1 MTITIISGAPGCGKT
16 SLARY
21 LADQQ
26 RQGVHL
32 ETDLFFSFVRHR
44 LDPSLPGSQNQN
56 ASVARAYLAAALEY
70 QDGGYDVYLDGV
82 IGPWWFELIENM
94 LGSFDYLLLH
104 APLDLCLQRISERSG
119 QSSATASVAMR
130 MQEQFSAI
138 IVNHPANTIS
148 TDGSSVVSVAAE
160 FQGRRQRGELR
171 LPASD

>member
-1 MTITIISGAPGCGKT
+1 
-16 SLARY
+16 
-21 LADQQ
+21 
-26 RQGVHL
+26 
-32 ETDLFFSFVRHR
+32 
-44 LDPSLPGSQNQN
+44 
-56 ASVARAYLAAALEY
+56 
-70 QDGGYDVYLDGV
+70 
-82 IGPWWFELIENM
+82 M